1 MRVVAGKYG
10 GRRIKD
16 VPGKSTRST
25 TDKVKEA
32 TFHRIGPYF
41 DGGICLDLFAG
52 SGALG
57 IEAISR
63 GMDHTYFIDSHPKA
77 IKIIHE
83 NINALNIEQHS
94 TVKRMDAK
102 RALDQFKKS
111 NQYFDLILIDPPY
124 HSTMYENILHKI
136 DTYGLLKDD
145 GLIYCEHDKH
155 LVIDWG
161 NIPYNVHHSSTY
173 GTITTTLL
181 SYES

>member
-1 MRVVAGKYG
+1 MRVVAGEYG

-32 TFHRIGPYF
+32 TFHRIGPFF
-41 DGGICLDLFAG
+41 DGGTCLDLFAG

-63 GMDHTYFIDSHPKA
+63 GMDYTYFIDTHPKA
-77 IKIIHE
+77 IKVIHK
-83 NINALNIEQHS
+83 NIQALHIEQYS
-94 TVKRMDAK
+94 TVKKMEAK

-111 NQYFDLILIDPPY
+111 NQSFDLILIDPPY
-124 HSTMYENILHKI
+124 HSTIYEDVLHKI
-136 DTYGLLKDD
+136 DTYGLLKED
-145 GLIYCEHDKH
+145 GLIYCEHDKQ
-155 LVIDWG
+155 LALDCEST
-161 NIPYNVHHSSTY
+161 PYNVNNTSTY

-181 SYES
+181 SYG